1 LGLDEQGRRL
11 RERAEEL
18 RDHDL
23 DLAVIQ
29 RGADRRHL
37 VRVRVRVRVG
47 VGVAVGV
54 AVGFP

>member
-1 LGLDEQGRRL
+1 MGLDEQGRRL

-37 VRVRVRVRVG
+37 VRVRVRVRNRVRVTVRVRVG
-47 VGVAVGV
+47 AR
-54 AVGFP
+54 